1 MKELIIGTVIEIID
15 AYVILSKSYM
25 QYHLSRTNSSDE
37 SVQTYKVAQEVYRKK
52 SDFVLTYGGMIM
64 IEMFRS
70 S

>member
-1 MKELIIGTVIEIID
+1 MKELIIGTVIKIKR